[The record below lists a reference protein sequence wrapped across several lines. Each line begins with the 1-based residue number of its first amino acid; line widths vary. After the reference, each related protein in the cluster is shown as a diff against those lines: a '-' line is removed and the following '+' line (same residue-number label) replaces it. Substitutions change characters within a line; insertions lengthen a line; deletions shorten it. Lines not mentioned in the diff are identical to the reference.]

1 MEEFMC
7 KEEMRKE
14 DWHKKECC
22 CCDQGPAGPE
32 GLQGEQGVQGV
43 AGAQGIMGPAG
54 PQGPRGLQG
63 PAGVCSPEDCHGHRK
78 CDCCEAYA
86 NIWAVPPQTLGAF
99 GSATDTVLFSF
110 QNAVSA
116 GDFDLSQ
123 MGING
128 QVKFLKSG
136 VYRVAYGAE
145 GKVQQPIPVPVP
157 SFAFGL
163 WKNGIVV
170 TGSVTSGF
178 TQAPT
183 DDTLQVNG
191 EVIIDISAGDF
202 IQLRNASTNGLDMI
216 PNTTGIGFPAN
227 IATLNINC
235 LKSAM

>member
-1 MEEFMC
+1 MC
-7 KEEMRKE
+7 KEERHE
-14 DWHKKECC
+14 KECC
-22 CCDQGPAGPE
+22 CCDQGPAGPA

-43 AGAQGIMGPAG
+43 PGAQGIMGPAG

-63 PAGVCSPEDCHGHRK
+63 PAGVCSPEDCGHHGRK

-86 NIWAVPPQTLGAF
+86 NVWAVPPQSLGAF
-99 GSATDTVLFSF
+99 GAANDTVLFSQ
-110 QNAVSA
+110 QNLVSA
-116 GDFDLSQ
+116 GDFDLSS
-123 MGING
+123 MAVNG

-136 VYRVAYGAE
+136 VYRIAYGAE

-163 WKNGIVV
+163 WKNGLIVP
-170 TGSVTSGF
+170 GSVTSGF

-191 EVIIDISAGDF
+191 EVIISMLAGDF
-202 IQLRNASTNGLDMI
+202 LQLRNASTNGLDMI

-235 LKSAM
+235 LKAAV